1 MSDPVKLV
9 PTKPDAEL
17 AEELKQE
24 LAEAAK
30 PYLEAATRAMS
41 LGFVVQS
48 NFGPNAFKQIV
59 IQELRLLKI
68 F

>member
-1 MSDPVKLV
+1 MNDLVKLV
-9 PTKPDAEL
+9 PTKPDAEI

-30 PYLEAATRAMS
+30 PYLEAATKAMS

>member
-1 MSDPVKLV
+1 MNEPVKLV
-9 PTKPDAEL
+9 PTKPDAEV

-30 PYLEAATRAMS
+30 PYLEAATKAMS

-48 NFGPNAFKQIV
+48 NFG
-59 IQELRLLKI
+59 RLLFKI
-68 F
+68 

>member
-1 MSDPVKLV
+1 MNEPVKLV
-9 PTKPDAEL
+9 PTKPDAEV

-30 PYLEAATRAMS
+30 PYLEAATKAMS
-41 LGFVVQS
+41 LEFVVQS

-59 IQELRLLKI
+59 IQDLRLLKI